1 MCKCAADCPT
11 PRNNARCTITTTYL
25 VALHAVLGKLGL
37 MASHTVEVLPFRE
50 EASCPNDLLAVAA
63 GEAVFM
69 PDGALVLHVLVSCR
83 GKQSN
88 SHTDRLC
95 RGLHPLSPPPR
106 PQRRGDAGPAVS
118 GLPQPIPMC
127 YLQSCQRRVLLQV
140 GMRHLNPHSPTSTL
154 AIT

>member
-11 PRNNARCTITTTYL
+11 PGNNARYTITTTYL

-50 EASCPNDLLAVAA
+50 EASGPNDLLAVAA

-83 GKQSN
+83 GKQSD

-95 RGLHPLSPPPR
+95 RGLHPLSSPACPR
-106 PQRRGDAGPAVS
+106 GEGMQT
-118 GLPQPIPMC
+118 
-127 YLQSCQRRVLLQV
+127 LQSVAS
-140 GMRHLNPHSPTSTL
+140 LNLSLCVTCSH
-154 AIT
+154 ANGGFCYRWG

>member
-11 PRNNARCTITTTYL
+11 PGNNARCTITTTYL

-50 EASCPNDLLAVAA
+50 EASGPNDLLAVAA

-88 SHTDRLC
+88 SHRQALQGAASAQLPSPSPEAKGC
-95 RGLHPLSPPPR
+95 RPCSQWPPSTYPHVLLAVMPTEGSVTGGDEAPEPPLPHLHP
-106 PQRRGDAGPAVS
+106 
-118 GLPQPIPMC
+118 C
-127 YLQSCQRRVLLQV
+127 
-140 GMRHLNPHSPTSTL
+140 NN
-154 AIT
+154 